1 MESDKITTKRHIQ
14 ESQDVSTFPAG
25 AHKAARHRQDKMTK
39 ANKKDPQ
46 KKYRLGTVSKKI
58 TGWLKIVPRYNHHP

>member
-1 MESDKITTKRHIQ
+1 MESDKITTKRHLQ

-39 ANKKDPQ
+39 ANKK
-46 KKYRLGTVSKKI
+46 KIHKRTVSKKI
-58 TGWLKIVPRYNHHP
+58 TGWLKIVTRYNHHP